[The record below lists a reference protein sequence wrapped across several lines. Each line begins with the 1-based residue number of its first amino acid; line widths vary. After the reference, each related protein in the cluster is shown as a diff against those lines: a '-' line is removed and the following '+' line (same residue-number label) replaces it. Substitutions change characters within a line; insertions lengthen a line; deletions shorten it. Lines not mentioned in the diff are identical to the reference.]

1 MKEKFTVTGMT
12 CSACSAGIER
22 TLNKMEGIV
31 KAEVSL
37 MGESMNVEYD
47 ETVVTREQ
55 IIAAVKGLD
64 YGASLFDA
72 SEWKKKKPQSNTL
85 KRRFFISLIFLV
97 PLLYFSM
104 GGMIGLPQ
112 PSDVVN
118 YTIQLALTIIIVVI
132 NFRFFTSGTKALLK
146 RVPNM
151 DTLVSLG
158 SAASFIYS
166 LVLTIRV
173 YAGSLAHAHM
183 FYESAAMILTLVT
196 LGKWLEEKS
205 RRKTGEEVEK
215 LIKLMPDTVTVERN
229 GVQSVIAFSEIV
241 AGDLLVVKQGDYI
254 PVDGKIVEGHAFVDR
269 AAITGESMPVEL
281 GEGDAVTGADIVKS
295 GFVKVVAEKV
305 GAETTLSRI
314 VRMVKEAGAS
324 KAPLQ
329 KIADKIAGI
338 FVPAVTFIALITFA
352 VWFIMTKDV
361 GSAANYAISV
371 LVISCPCALGLAT
384 PVAVMAATGKG
395 MSLGILYKDAEA
407 LQKAQNVN
415 CVLLD
420 KTATLTVARL
430 R

>member
-55 IIAAVKGLD
+55 IIAAVKELG

-112 PSDVVN
+112 PSNVVN

-229 GVQSVIAFSEIV
+229 GVQSTIAFSEIV

-254 PVDGKIVEGHAFVDR
+254 PVDGKIVED
-269 AAITGESMPVEL
+269 M
-281 GEGDAVTGADIVKS
+281 
-295 GFVKVVAEKV
+295 
-305 GAETTLSRI
+305 
-314 VRMVKEAGAS
+314 
-324 KAPLQ
+324 
-329 KIADKIAGI
+329 
-338 FVPAVTFIALITFA
+338 
-352 VWFIMTKDV
+352 
-361 GSAANYAISV
+361 
-371 LVISCPCALGLAT
+371 
-384 PVAVMAATGKG
+384 
-395 MSLGILYKDAEA
+395 
-407 LQKAQNVN
+407 
-415 CVLLD
+415 
-420 KTATLTVARL
+420 RL
-430 R
+430 